1 MSATIRAIGTAVPPR
16 TLDQDGAMRLFQ
28 AQPGLGRLG
37 ERLVGAAFGA
47 SAVERR
53 HTVVED
59 LHEDHRPG
67 AFVGTDGVI
76 TSPSTGFRND
86 RYRELAIP
94 LFVAAARD
102 ALAAADMTADQV
114 THVVT
119 VSCTGF
125 TQPGPDLAV
134 AQQLGMRPGV
144 FRHHIG
150 FMGCYAAF
158 PALRT
163 AAAFCEADP
172 DAVVLVVC
180 AELCTLHVR
189 ASSDPDQI
197 VANSVFADGAA
208 AAVVVPDLPSAR
220 FADPEQS
227 DLRPGLRIDAFATT
241 VIPEG
246 ADDMAWNIGDE
257 GFEMVLSTAVPRLI
271 EQHVAEAVAPVLAAI
286 EIGSAAEVPLW
297 AVHPGGRAILDRVE
311 EELALPT
318 DAVTASRG
326 VLREYGNMSSATVLF
341 VLERILRNRPADGT
355 RVVALAFGPGL
366 TVESAALEVV
376 RA

>member
-1 MSATIRAIGTAVPPR
+1 VSATIRAIGTAVPPR

-37 ERLVGAAFGA
+37 ERIIGAAFGA
-47 SAVERR
+47 SAVEQR

-67 AFVGTDGVI
+67 AFVDADGLI
-76 TSPSTGFRND
+76 LSPSTGFRND

-94 LFVAAARD
+94 LFVAAARE
-102 ALAAADMTADQV
+102 ALAAAEMSADQV

-220 FADPEQS
+220 FADPDGS
-227 DLRPGLRIDAFATT
+227 DAPVGLRIDAFATT
-241 VIPEG
+241 VIQEG
-246 ADDMAWNIGDE
+246 VADMAWNIGDE

-286 EIGSAAEVPLW
+286 EVSSAAEVPLW

-311 EELALPT
+311 EELALPA
-318 DAVTASRG
+318 DAVTASRD
-326 VLREYGNMSSATVLF
+326 VLREAGNMSSATVLF
-341 VLERILRNRPADGT
+341 VLDRILRAAPEDGT

-376 RA
+376 RT

>member
-1 MSATIRAIGTAVPPR
+1 MPAIIRAVGTAVPPT
-16 TLDQDGAMRLFQ
+16 TLDQRAVQGLFA
-28 AQPGLGRLG
+28 AQPALSRLG
-37 ERLVGAAFGA
+37 QRIVGAAFGA
-47 SAVERR
+47 SAVDQR
-53 HTVVED
+53 HTVLSEL
-59 LHEDHRPG
+59 LHEG
-67 AFVGTDGVI
+67 ASDFVDEHGVI
-76 TSPSTGFRND
+76 RSPSTRFRND
-86 RYRELAIP
+86 RYRETALP
-94 LFVAAARD
+94 LFVAAAAD
-102 ALAAADMTADQV
+102 ALSKADIAADQV

-134 AQQLGMRPGV
+134 ATELGMRPGV

-163 AAAFCEADP
+163 AAAFCAEDP

-180 AELCTLHVR
+180 AELCTLHIR
-189 ASSDPDQI
+189 ASDDPDQI
-197 VANSVFADGAA
+197 VANSVFGDGAA
-208 AAVVVPDLPSAR
+208 AAVVTPDLPDAR
-220 FADPEQS
+220 FTAEPDP
-227 DLRPGLRIDAFATT
+227 DAPLALRLDAFASS

-246 ADDMAWNIGDE
+246 AGDMAWNIGDE
-257 GFEMVLSTAVPRLI
+257 GFEMVLSSAVPHLI

-286 EIGSAAEVPLW
+286 ECDDATSVPLW

-311 EELALPT
+311 DELQLPAMAI
-318 DAVTASRG
+318 DASRR
-326 VLREYGNMSSATVLF
+326 VLAEHGNMSSGTVLF
-341 VLERILRNRPADGT
+341 VLDRILQDGAEPGS

-366 TVESAALEVV
+366 TVETAALEVV

>member
-1 MSATIRAIGTAVPPR
+1 MSATIRAIGTATPPR
-16 TLDQDGAMRLFQ
+16 VIDQDGAMRLFR

-47 SAVERR
+47 SAVDQR
-53 HTVVED
+53 HTVLDD
-59 LHEDHRPG
+59 LHDDHRPG
-67 AFVGTDGVI
+67 AFVDADGTI
-76 TSPSTGFRND
+76 HSPSTRFRND
-86 RYRELAIP
+86 RYRDLAIP
-94 LFVAAARD
+94 LFVEAARQ
-102 ALAAADMTADQV
+102 ALTAADIDPDQV

-134 AQQLGMRPGV
+134 ARQLGMRPGV

-163 AAAFCEADP
+163 AAAFCQADP

-189 ASSDPDQI
+189 SSSDPDQI

-220 FADPEQS
+220 FADEDQAPG
-227 DLRPGLRIDAFATT
+227 PAGLRIDAFATT

-246 ADDMAWNIGDE
+246 EEDMAWNIGDE

-286 EIGSAAEVPLW
+286 EVRSAAEVPLW
-297 AVHPGGRAILDRVE
+297 AVHPGGRAILDRVD
-311 EELALPT
+311 EELTLPLGAL
-318 DAVTASRG
+318 DASRD
-326 VLREYGNMSSATVLF
+326 VLRSFGNMSSATVLF
-341 VLERILRNRPADGT
+341 VLERILREQPTAGT

-376 RA
+376 RG

>member
-1 MSATIRAIGTAVPPR
+1 MSATIRAIGTAVPPV
-16 TLDQDGAMRLFQ
+16 TLRQEDAQALFA

-37 ERLVGAAFGA
+37 ERIVGAAFGA
-47 SAVERR
+47 SAVEER
-53 HTVVED
+53 HTAVVD
-59 LHEDHRPG
+59 LHEAHRPG
-67 AFVGTDGVI
+67 DFVDADGAI
-76 TSPSTGFRND
+76 RSPSTGFRND
-86 RYRELAIP
+86 RYREYAIP
-94 LFVAAARD
+94 LFVDAARD
-102 ALAAADMTADQV
+102 ALAAADTAAEQV

-125 TQPGPDLAV
+125 TQPGPDLAIV
-134 AQQLGMRPGV
+134 TQLGMRPGV

-158 PALRT
+158 PALRA

-189 ASSDPDQI
+189 ASDDPDQI

-208 AAVVVPDLPSAR
+208 AAVVTSDLPSAR
-220 FADPEQS
+220 FAADVNP
-227 DLRPGLRIDAFATT
+227 DAAPVLRLDAFATA

-271 EQHVAEAVAPVLAAI
+271 EQHVAEAVAPVLAA
-286 EIGSAAEVPLW
+286 AECSVSDVPLW

-311 EELALPT
+311 EELGLAPEAL
-318 DAVTASRG
+318 VASRD
-326 VLREYGNMSSATVLF
+326 VLRRFGNMSSATVLF
-341 VLERILRNRPADGT
+341 VLARMLRDRPEEGT
-355 RVVALAFGPGL
+355 RIVAIAFGPGL

-376 RA
+376 LA

>member
-1 MSATIRAIGTAVPPR
+1 VSATIRAIGTAVPPL
-16 TLDQDGAMRLFQ
+16 TIDQTEVSALFA

-37 ERLVGAAFGA
+37 ERIVGAAFGA
-47 SAVERR
+47 SAVDTR

-59 LHEDHRPG
+59 LAPGHRPG
-67 AFVGTDGVI
+67 PFVDADGTI
-76 TSPSTGFRND
+76 CSPSTGFRND
-86 RYRELAIP
+86 RYRVDAIP
-94 LFVAAARD
+94 LFVG
-102 ALAAADMTADQV
+102 AAADALDRADVDAAAV

-144 FRHHIG
+144 FRHHVG

-158 PALRT
+158 PALRM

-172 DAVVLVVC
+172 AAVVLVVC

-189 ASSDPDQI
+189 SSSDPDQI

-208 AAVVVPDLPSAR
+208 AAVVT
-220 FADPEQS
+220 ADGAGS
-227 DLRPGLRIDAFATT
+227 GGLRLDAFATT
-241 VIPEG
+241 VIREG
-246 ADDMAWNIGDE
+246 ESDMAWNIGDE
-257 GFEMVLSTAVPRLI
+257 GFEMVLSTAVPKLI
-271 EQHVAEAVAPVLAAI
+271 EQHVAEAVAPVLAAVDL
-286 EIGSAAEVPLW
+286 GADDVPLW

-311 EELALPT
+311 EELALPPE
-318 DAVTASRG
+318 AVASSRE
-326 VLREYGNMSSATVLF
+326 VLRTAGNMSSGTVLF
-341 VLERILRNRPADGT
+341 VLEHMLRAEPADGT
-355 RVVALAFGPGL
+355 PVVALAFGPGL
-366 TVESAALEVV
+366 TVESAALTVV